1 MARQNSPDFQQLLDG
16 YITDDLS
23 DLGIDEDWPTTD
35 KEDESSERVK
45 TMNRNIFYGHSQA
58 HHPGSSEEN
67 EDDPEGNEDDSEH
80 SHDELSDSSY
90 NTESS
95 SDSDS
100 EEEEASNTNT
110 TATESDDNEGD
121 VAVSVG
127 VWSGVTTS
135 VRAFIF
141 TGKEELCIRP
151 QMDTPGTVKCIVAR
165 VTPTLG

>member
-1 MARQNSPDFQQLLDG
+1 
-16 YITDDLS
+16 
-23 DLGIDEDWPTTD
+23 
-35 KEDESSERVK
+35 
-45 TMNRNIFYGHSQA
+45 MNRNIIYGHLQA

-67 EDDPEGNEDDSEH
+67 VDDPEGNEDDTEH

-127 VWSGVTTS
+127 VWSGVTAS

-141 TGKEELCIRP
+141 TGKEEICIRP
-151 QMDTPGTVKCIVAR
+151 QMDAHGTVKCIVAR